1 MTSAASRAKDLTFK
15 AFTGAHEAVFR
26 ASKGRFLGRAGG
38 MPVVLLETT
47 GRKSGQQRSTML
59 TAPVV
64 DGERVVL
71 VASFGGDARH
81 PAWFL
86 NLRDHPDVVVTMEG
100 RTRPMRARVAT
111 AEEKAELWPRITST
125 YRGYAAYQRRTERDI
140 PVVILEPRPA

>member
-1 MTSAASRAKDLTFK
+1 MTTPVGRAKDLTFK
-15 AFTGAHEAVFR
+15 FWTNVHQTVFR
-26 ASKGRFLGRAGG
+26 ASKGRVLGRAGG

-47 GRKSGQQRSTML
+47 GRKSGQQRTTML

-64 DGERVVL
+64 DGDRVVL
-71 VASFGGDARH
+71 VASYGGDARH

-86 NLRDHPDVVVTMEG
+86 NLRDHPDVVITMEG
-100 RTRPMRARVAT
+100 STRPMRARVAT